1 LHASWLDQVAVR
13 GDHPDKRAYNVV
25 LLILSGVGRV
35 DHVFLAFVLIVGM
48 TATVL
53 AQAPLVVVQNLES
66 GQGADPEFLTR
77 AREEARPVSLN
88 EGETKAVDVTL
99 SKLTP

>member
-1 LHASWLDQVAVR
+1 MTDDRNRPVLD
-13 GDHPDKRAYNVV
+13 
-25 LLILSGVGRV
+25 
-35 DHVFLAFVLIVGM
+35 
-48 TATVL
+48 ATVVVFPANREL
-53 AQAPLVVVQNLES
+53 WTFQSRHLRTARPDINGRDNIKSRPPSDDYLIIVVQNLES